1 MDNETLFYI
10 FGGIAAVSAVLVTF
24 AGLKLKNF
32 PGRMLP
38 LVIVW
43 FAAFAVAASTF
54 SVLQAKDHEAHEA
67 AHAAEEHKTDA
78 EGAESGPFENEGGAL
93 GGETEELEEEAEKEA
108 EGSPEE
114 ESVGPTEGE
123 GDKGEQGNSSDS
135 EGASSGAEASTTL
148 KLAADPAEIAFDQTE
163 LSAKAGKVTI
173 DFDNPAPLP
182 HNVVI
187 EKEGEQIAGTPEI
200 TESQASV
207 SAEIEAGSYEFVCT
221 VPGHEEA
228 GMIGTLNVE

>member
-10 FGGIAAVSAVLVTF
+10 CGGIAAASAVLVTF

-32 PGRMLP
+32 PGRMFP
-38 LVIVW
+38 LAVVW
-43 FAAFAVAASTF
+43 FAAFAIAASTF

-67 AHAAEEHKTDA
+67 HKEQEAEKIKES
-78 EGAESGPFENEGGAL
+78 GSGPFENEGGAL
-93 GGETEELEEEAEKEA
+93 GGEREELEEQAEKEA

-123 GDKGEQGNSSDS
+123 GDKGEQGNSES
-135 EGASSGAEASTTL
+135 EGTSSGAKPSTTL

-163 LSAKAGKVTI
+163 LSAKPGKVTI
-173 DFDNPAPLP
+173 DFDNPAALP

-207 SAEIEAGSYEFVCT
+207 SAELEAGSYEFVCT

-228 GMIGTLNVE
+228 GMVGTLSVE